1 MPLHRSHFHARVVV
15 PNTYMPAPSGRLI
28 CLFTLL
34 TLVACAG
41 SSSLSYSHLMT
52 ASWLLRSSQGRPIIA
67 LPYIRLMRARV
78 AAGQASLPS
87 MQVD

>member
-1 MPLHRSHFHARVVV
+1 MSSPDLYLVS
-15 PNTYMPAPSGRLI
+15 TITWLY
-28 CLFTLL
+28 TLQN
-34 TLVACAG
+34 LVACAG

-52 ASWLLRSSQGRPIIA
+52 ASWLLRSSQGQPIIA

-87 MQVD
+87 MQVWILCCGLPLL

>member
-1 MPLHRSHFHARVVV
+1 MYVTSITSILVALSVEAHI
-15 PNTYMPAPSGRLI
+15 RLI

-67 LPYIRLMRARV
+67 LPYIRVMRARV
-78 AAGQASLPS
+78 AAGQASLPC
-87 MQVD
+87 MQVH